1 MEATHARRR
10 APRAVVGA
18 ALAAAILAGCGGD
31 EFANDERPAEP
42 ISVGAVITPRGITAS
57 PSRFGAG
64 TIELKASNQTE
75 KSQRV
80 RLRSDRLSSGGSPLE
95 QTTGPISPGGV
106 ATLKADVDP
115 GTYVLSA
122 SPRGG
127 ATRIIV
133 GAARESA
140 QDRVLQP

>member
-1 MEATHARRR
+1 MDATHAWRRT
-10 APRAVVGA
+10 PRVVVGA
-18 ALAAAILAGCGGD
+18 ALAAALLAGCGD
-31 EFANDERPAEP
+31 DRFANDERAAEP
-42 ISVGAVITPRGITAS
+42 ITVGAVITPRGITAS

-64 TIELKASNQTE
+64 AIELKASNQTE
-75 KSQRV
+75 TSQRV
-80 RLRSDRLSSGGSPLE
+80 RLRSDRLKSGGRPLE

-106 ATLKADVDP
+106 ATLTADVEP

-127 ATRIIV
+127 ATRIVV
-133 GAARESA
+133 GKARESA

>member
-1 MEATHARRR
+1 MTSSPTTSV
-10 APRAVVGA
+10 PRSPS
-18 ALAAAILAGCGGD
+18 
-31 EFANDERPAEP
+31 R
-42 ISVGAVITPRGITAS
+42 VGAVITPRGITAS

-64 TIELKASNQTE
+64 TIELTASNQTE

-80 RLRSDRLSSGGSPLE
+80 RLRSDRLNSGGSPLE

-106 ATLKADVDP
+106 ATLKADVDA

-127 ATRIIV
+127 TTRIIV
-133 GAARESA
+133 GEARESA

>member
-1 MEATHARRR
+1 MEGTHARRR
-10 APRAVVGA
+10 TPRAVVGA
-18 ALAAAILAGCGGD
+18 AFAAAILAGCGGD
-31 EFANDERPAEP
+31 EFANDERSAEP
-42 ISVGAVITPRGITAS
+42 ITVSAVITPRGISAS

-75 KSQRV
+75 NAQRV
-80 RLRSDRLSSGGSPLE
+80 RLRSDRWESGGSPLE

-106 ATLKADVDP
+106 ATLKADVDA

-127 ATRIIV
+127 TTQIIV
-133 GAARESA
+133 GKAREST
-140 QDRVLQP
+140 QDRALQP